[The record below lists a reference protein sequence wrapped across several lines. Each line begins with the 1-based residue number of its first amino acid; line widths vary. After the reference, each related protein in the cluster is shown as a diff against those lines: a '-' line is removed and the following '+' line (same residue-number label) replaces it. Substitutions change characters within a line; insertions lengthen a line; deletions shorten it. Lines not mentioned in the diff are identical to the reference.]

1 LTQLGVTNTIRY
13 RTPFEREADP
23 QGVPIFPYG
32 IYEKGDHFF
41 TFGARYD
48 LMGQAP
54 ALVEAGGYIIV
65 KPVSIATAG
74 FDIDVF
80 KIADGWHRVNGEI
93 EWQSRLSVLDRELDY
108 AVPKATI
115 TVLAGATAYQVY
127 ALSDQNLTGVTNALD
142 LNFPLPMSLGFKI
155 SPINGPHTFAVHWLP
170 VARGRRAI

>member
-1 LTQLGVTNTIRY
+1 MTQLGMTNTIRY

-32 IYEKGDHFF
+32 TYAKGDHTF
-41 TFGARYD
+41 TFG
-48 LMGQAP
+48 
-54 ALVEAGGYIIV
+54 EAGGYIIV

-127 ALSDQNLTGVTNALD
+127 ALSDRNLTGVTNALD

-155 SPINGPHTFAVHWLP
+155 SPTNGPHTFAVHWLP